1 LATNHSNDTDKTKQH
16 KNTQLNIPKQLNV
29 INTSFPILLTF
40 MTLNK

>member
-29 INTSFPILLTF
+29 INTSYSDSVNFYDTQ
-40 MTLNK
+40 